1 MTPEQFV
8 YWLQG
13 YFELSDDTDRLSK
26 REHIIRDHLKEV
38 FEKRTP
44 DRSSGTVTITPTVP
58 YMPSGDGGSGTYFP
72 STSPTVIC

>member
-8 YWLQG
+8 YWLRG
-13 YFELSDDTDRLSK
+13 YFELSDDTDRLSR

-44 DRSSGTVTITPTVP
+44 DRVIDPTTTPNGTGEYINPNTHKI
-58 YMPSGDGGSGTYFP
+58 
-72 STSPTVIC
+72 IC

>member
-13 YFELSDDTDRLSK
+13 YFELSDDTDRLSRK
-26 REHIIRDHLKEV
+26 EHIIRDHLKEV

-44 DRSSGTVTITPTVP
+44 DPLVYRT
-58 YMPSGDGGSGTYFP
+58 
-72 STSPTVIC
+72 TSPEIYPTGTGEYVNPNTHKIIC

>member
-13 YFELSDDTDRLSK
+13 YFELSDDTDRLTK

-38 FEKRTP
+38 FEKKTP
-44 DRSSGTVTITPTVP
+44 DRGSVNNPDPEELEHNPLGTGETGTPWTNP
-58 YMPSGDGGSGTYFP
+58 NEF
-72 STSPTVIC
+72 IC